1 MNPTHHLILM
11 SWSPLLDWVTVHKFS
26 SVVQVDFHVLLCKRS
41 KYASVVLHRLGWVTK
56 IPSWSRATIA
66 TLQHTVV
73 LGWVKKQNVGGAVQ
87 TSTGAC
93 QCAELLWDFFLCHQY
108 LHSCTQL
115 SSISLTLMP
124 PISPVVP
131 DILNFHA
138 TTSPVVPNGS
148 PLCPLLHDHLPGSS
162 PVLHCSQGLAF
173 PQDLF

>member
-1 MNPTHHLILM
+1 MASLILM

-108 LHSCTQL
+108 LQLYPVVLNIFNFNASDISSCTRYLKFSRHNISSCTQWISALPSTPWPPAWFL
-115 SSISLTLMP
+115 SSSSL
-124 PISPVVP
+124 
-131 DILNFHA
+131 
-138 TTSPVVPNGS
+138 
-148 PLCPLLHDHLPGSS
+148 
-162 PVLHCSQGLAF
+162 
-173 PQDLF
+173 